1 MSTHFKFLVMAKKS
15 KQKLREYYNIR
26 CFRIP
31 KSSKFFH
38 NCEDNFKVDN
48 YENPKLIATADGC
61 GSTFVADVFSK
72 NLMTQFPQ
80 FAKDIFNKK
89 YQKWHETVTKD
100 WLAYIETKP
109 KKNLGFLYK
118 FANKV
123 AGSTFLGI
131 RLRDNSF
138 LGKVDIAAIGDS
150 CLFQVRGNRVVN
162 MFPKIKKFSGVTYA
176 IQTSSNKFKLQH
188 TEIEVHHGDTLILA
202 TDGVAEWIFNNPKDV
217 EEILLLKNN
226 SQFLEFIETYRKSK
240 EKWLEDDDSTLI
252 IIDVVAKSQVK
263 PPYYPSKD
271 WEKEYDEM
279 KNKELEN
286 AVAEAQ
292 KVQKDEIEFE
302 VENTTQKTISD
313 SKEKEA
319 VLGLLDTYN
328 EKQDAQI
335 LLEIIVKLPK
345 GLLELFTQKI
355 KNYYGSNNNTKSH
368 SK

>member
-1 MSTHFKFLVMAKKS
+1 MAKKE
-15 KQKLREYYNIR
+15 KKRLREYYNIR

-38 NCEDNFKVDN
+38 NCEDNFQVDN
-48 YENPKLIATADGC
+48 YENPKLIAIADGC

-72 NLMTQFPQ
+72 KLTTQFPQ

-89 YQKWHETVTKD
+89 YQKWYESVTKD
-100 WLAYIETKP
+100 WFAYIETEP
-109 KKNLGFLYK
+109 KKRLGFLYK
-118 FANKV
+118 IANKV

-131 RLRDNSF
+131 RLKDNSF
-138 LGKVDIAAIGDS
+138 LGKVDIAVIGDS
-150 CLFQVRGNRVVN
+150 CLFQVRGNKVIN
-162 MFPKIKKFSGVTYA
+162 MFPRIKKFSGATHA

-188 TEIEVHHGDTLILA
+188 TEIDVHHRDKLVLA
-202 TDGVAEWIFNNPKDV
+202 TDGVAKWIFYNPKDIGK
-217 EEILLLKNN
+217 ILSIRNN
-226 SQFLEFIETYRKSK
+226 SQFLEFIETYRQSK

-252 IIDVVAKSQVK
+252 IIDVVAKSQVR

-271 WEKEYDEM
+271 WEKEYDEI

-302 VENTTQKTISD
+302 VENTTQNTTSTL
-313 SKEKEA
+313 KEKED
-319 VLGLLDTYN
+319 VLGLLDAYN
-328 EKQDAQI
+328 EKQDTQI
-335 LLEIIVKLPK
+335 WSEIIVKLPK
-345 GLLELFTQKI
+345 ELLRLFTQKI
-355 KNYYGSNNNTKSH
+355 KNYYGSNNSTKSD